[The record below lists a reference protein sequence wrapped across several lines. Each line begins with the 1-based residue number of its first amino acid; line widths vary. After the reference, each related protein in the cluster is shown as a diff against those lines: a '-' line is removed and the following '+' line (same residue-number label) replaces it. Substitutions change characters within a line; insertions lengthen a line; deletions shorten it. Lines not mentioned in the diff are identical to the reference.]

1 MSLFVVASTYVW
13 SEYPGLR
20 PGRLYAGK
28 PDLFKRPGGES
39 HLVAGPDATETLCGM
54 AREGFPHDFGDPDS
68 ISSDRSTRCTVC
80 RDAAAP

>member
-1 MSLFVVASTYVW
+1 MSPLVVASAFVW

-39 HLVAGPDATETLCGM
+39 HLVATADATETLCGVP
-54 AREGFPHDFGDPDS
+54 RDGFPHDFGDPAS
-68 ISSDRSTRCTVC
+68 ITSDRSTRCATC
-80 RDAAAP
+80 SDAAPT